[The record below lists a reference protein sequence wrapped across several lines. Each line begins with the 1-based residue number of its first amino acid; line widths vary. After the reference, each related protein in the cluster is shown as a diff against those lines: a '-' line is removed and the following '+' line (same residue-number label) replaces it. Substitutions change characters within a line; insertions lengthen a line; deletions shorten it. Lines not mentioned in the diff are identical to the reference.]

1 MVAWSALFLPALIS
15 AVLVFIASSLIHMVV
30 QWHKSEYKTLPNE
43 DEVRAAIRKSSPGP
57 GKYVMPFCKDSKEM
71 GSPEMLKKLDEGP
84 NVVMYVRENGVVKL
98 GPFLGKWFAY
108 TVVVSLVA
116 GYVARISVPAGA
128 EYLHVFQ
135 VVGAASWLAYA
146 WAIPADSIWV
156 GKPWSSTFV
165 YMFDGLIYAALT
177 AGVFAWQWPAGV
189 LG

>member
-1 MVAWSALFLPALIS
+1 MPIEFTQLLLPALVS

-30 QWHKSEYKTLPNE
+30 KWHAGEYRTLPNE

-71 GSPEMLKKLDEGP
+71 GSPEMERKYAEGP
-84 NVVMYVRENGVVKL
+84 NVVMYVRENGAVKL

-108 TVVVSLVA
+108 SLVVSLLA
-116 GYVARISVPAGA
+116 GYLARASVPAGA

-135 VVGAASWLAYA
+135 IVGAASWLAYA

-165 YMFDGLIYAALT
+165 YMIDGLIYAALT
-177 AGVFAWQWPAGV
+177 AGSFAWLWP
-189 LG
+189 